1 MDKLVNMIIFKEL
14 SNRFLINRANEK
26 LIRVKILKEFMEL
39 MEEYLIILWQKKS
52 GGLKT
57 EKSLDKMT
65 I

>member
-39 MEEYLIILWQKKS
+39 MEEYLIILWQKRVA
-52 GGLKT
+52 G
-57 EKSLDKMT
+57 
-65 I
+65 

>member
-39 MEEYLIILWQKKS
+39 MEEYLIILWQEKNE
-52 GGLKT
+52 GLKS
-57 EKSLDKMT
+57 EKSLEK
-65 I
+65 